1 MLKRDL
7 FGYLSIISVLITLTL
22 LFTGLIGTITID
34 IELMIGKGKV
44 PTIEGYPLG
53 WIVFI
58 ITPLIGA
65 IFGIIQLSKK
75 NKKLGVIGLI
85 FNILLIWL
93 MYEVY
98 WSFMIIPIGSRGLD
112 VIDLNTLSDTCKNA
126 VKSHNFTMVR
136 ACSATPFS
144 LEGRELT
151 VVRVK
156 FGGEEGNYCLDVCTY
171 DMYVGV
177 IDNGKKYSLCY
188 DDWNEN
194 REKDHD
200 IPELHPD
207 LFLLMERLVDS
218 GNAVDCIHNQL
229 TKKFYDN
236 ESTCMQ
242 IPAGRYRE
250 GCLQEVG
257 WKKESDFKEATRDA
271 TDLET
276 CSDAPSSSARERCIT
291 HVAHNLEDPA
301 ICDKITDAQERNED
315 CLYVMDIYLK
325 PRTKELN
332 LAVCKKMDPN
342 YIKRHSSWMGLPVVY
357 SCIISMAIDFEDK
370 SICEEL
376 PTTSLKK
383 RCAGEFEN
391 FEKYK

>member
-1 MLKRDL
+1 MLKRAL
-7 FGYLSIISVLITLTL
+7 CGLLAILSFLIILGCSVI
-22 LFTGLIGTITID
+22 IPPITIG
-34 IELMIGKGKV
+34 ER
-44 PTIEGYPLG
+44 
-53 WIVFI
+53 
-58 ITPLIGA
+58 A
-65 IFGIIQLSKK
+65 
-75 NKKLGVIGLI
+75 
-85 FNILLIWL
+85 
-93 MYEVY
+93 
-98 WSFMIIPIGSRGLD
+98 LD
-112 VIDLNTLSDTCKNA
+112 VIDFNTLSDTCKNA

-136 ACSATPFS
+136 TCSATPFS

-156 FGGEEGNYCLDVCTY
+156 FGGEEGNYCMDVCTY

-177 IDNGKKYSLCY
+177 IDNGKEYGLCY

-207 LFLLMERLVDS
+207 PFLLMENLDDS

-229 TKKFYDN
+229 TDKFYVN
-236 ESTCMQ
+236 ETTCMQ
-242 IPAGRYRE
+242 IPVGRYRE
-250 GCLQEVG
+250 GCLQKVE
-257 WKKESDFKEATRDA
+257 WKKESDFIEATRYT
-271 TDLET
+271 TDLEA
-276 CSDAPSSSARERCIT
+276 CNDAPSSSAKESCIT
-291 HVAHNLEDPA
+291 HVAHNLQDPA
-301 ICDKITDAQERNED
+301 ICDKITDVQERNEE
-315 CLYVMDIYLK
+315 CLGVMDIYLK

-332 LAVCKKMDPN
+332 LAVCKKMDPS
-342 YIKRHSSWMGLPVVY
+342 YIKRSDSLMGLPVVY
-357 SCIISMAIDFEDK
+357 SCIISMAEHFEDE